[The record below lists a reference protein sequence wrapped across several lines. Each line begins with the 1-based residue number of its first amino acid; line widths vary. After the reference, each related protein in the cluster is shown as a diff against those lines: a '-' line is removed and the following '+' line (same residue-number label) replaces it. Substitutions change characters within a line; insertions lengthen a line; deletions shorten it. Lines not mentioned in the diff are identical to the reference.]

1 MMFEEKGN
9 LNRLIPS
16 MDVKRYMANSPNSER
31 EDFSKSTTHLPIEE
45 QEPSPKISR
54 ATSTSSS
61 DQVEQE
67 PVTPPPETAVYRP
80 IISPSPITDLKFHNG
95 PIDQRALSSKN
106 PWTLLSDLAQDLI
119 KRGMKVG
126 FTNYS
131 ARIKVWRPGVE
142 APSYASQRDK
152 PELFS
157 GSLAA
162 FPISLIKRFKY
173 WATFGPSYN
182 SGFDGS
188 EGYKYA
194 SPSVKDTEQDV
205 RFHIEIHRIKNLPGL
220 YVVEFKRIK
229 GNIWVFKKL
238 YHELIV
244 SLPIKSGHKP
254 I

>member
-1 MMFEEKGN
+1 
-9 LNRLIPS
+9 
-16 MDVKRYMANSPNSER
+16 
-31 EDFSKSTTHLPIEE
+31 LPIEE
-45 QEPSPKISR
+45 QEPSPKNSIKISR
-54 ATSTSSS
+54 GTSTTSSS
-61 DQVEQE
+61 SDVGQE

-106 PWTLLSDLAQDLI
+106 PWILLSDLAQDLM

-131 ARIKVWRPGVE
+131 ARIKVWRQGV
-142 APSYASQRDK
+142 SNRASQRDT
-152 PELFS
+152 PESFS

-194 SPSVKDTEQDV
+194 SPSVRDSEEDV
-205 RFHIEIHRIKNLPGL
+205 RFYIEIHRIKNLPGL

-229 GNIWVFKKL
+229 GNIWTFKKL

-244 SLPIKSGHKP
+244 SLPIKITHKP

>member
-1 MMFEEKGN
+1 
-9 LNRLIPS
+9 
-16 MDVKRYMANSPNSER
+16 MDVARYLANSPDSEK
-31 EDFSKSTTHLPIEE
+31 EDFSKSATHLPVEDN
-45 QEPSPKISR
+45 QEPSPQHSTKVSK

-61 DQVEQE
+61 MSEKE
-67 PVTPPPETAVYRP
+67 PITPPSENAVYRP

-106 PWTLLSDLAQDLI
+106 PWILLSDLAQDLM

-126 FTNYS
+126 FTNFS
-131 ARIKVWRPGVE
+131 ARIKVWRQGAE
-142 APSYASQRDK
+142 TIAHKQR
-152 PELFS
+152 ERQESFS
-157 GSLAA
+157 GSFTA
-162 FPISLIKRFKY
+162 FPISLLKRIKY

-194 SPSVKDTEQDV
+194 SQSVRDSEEDI

-229 GNIWVFKKL
+229 GNIWTFKKL

-244 SLPIKSGHKP
+244 SLPIKSGKNS

>member
-1 MMFEEKGN
+1 M
-9 LNRLIPS
+9 
-16 MDVKRYMANSPNSER
+16 
-31 EDFSKSTTHLPIEE
+31 
-45 QEPSPKISR
+45 
-54 ATSTSSS
+54 
-61 DQVEQE
+61 
-67 PVTPPPETAVYRP
+67 TPPPETAVYRP

-106 PWTLLSDLAQDLI
+106 PWTLLSDLAQDLM
-119 KRGMKVG
+119 KRGMRVG
-126 FTNYS
+126 FTNHS
-131 ARIKVWRPGVE
+131 ARIKVWRPGNE
-142 APSYASQRDK
+142 NASSAHRDRQDS
-152 PELFS
+152 FS

-162 FPISLIKRFKY
+162 FPISLMKRIKY

-194 SPSVKDTEQDV
+194 SPSIKDSEEDI

-220 YVVEFKRIK
+220 YVIEFKRIK
-229 GNIWVFKKL
+229 GNIWTFKKL

-244 SLPIKSGHKP
+244 SLPIKSTKNT